1 MSVPLVHGEAGG
13 DWGRGGEERGERR
26 AFDPGHMYNHLF
38 LCVVLPGF
46 NSLFIHYLINVVDVV
61 TAKPG
66 LDSRLLPLVSVPPE
80 VPSFH
85 NAQTESRARRW
96 PHRFSSPTADPTES
110 ARPRKLVA
118 LGFLVSAQ
126 KDVAACNSHLPPLQP
141 SGDSQ
146 ADDLCWSVSPLS
158 VGVAASLV

>member
-1 MSVPLVHGEAGG
+1 MPLVYGEAGG
-13 DWGRGGEERGERR
+13 DGGEGGGRGERGERR
-26 AFDPGHMYNHLF
+26 AFDPGHIYNHLF

-80 VPSFH
+80 VPSFR
-85 NAQTESRARRW
+85 NAQTESRPR
-96 PHRFSSPTADPTES
+96 RFSSPAADPTES
-110 ARPRKLVA
+110 ARPRNLVA
-118 LGFLVSAQ
+118 LGFSVSAQ

-146 ADDLCWSVSPLS
+146 ADHLCWSVSPLS
-158 VGVAASLV
+158 VGVACSLV